1 MEKLFL
7 LLAILPVLIVIAGVK
22 TSQMY
27 KQERISGEAKTL
39 VEFILLILM
48 GTVAGLVFCAMVL
61 YLK

>member
-7 LLAILPVLIVIAGVK
+7 LLVILPVLIVIAGAILEE
-22 TSQMY
+22 MY

-39 VEFILLILM
+39 IEFILLILM
-48 GTVAGLVFCAMVL
+48 GTVAGLMFCAMVL